1 MNTSD
6 FLSPEYLAE
15 LINDRKILATFP
27 NMFVHVERLLDLGN
41 FENTKNRFFFCKFFY
56 AEINRVRNHL
66 FNILSR
72 PKVNLPTAEG
82 EKKIYEEKIF
92 IPTQLYPDVSSL

>member
-1 MNTSD
+1 MSND
-6 FLSPEYLAE
+6 C
-15 LINDRKILATFP
+15 LILVILKILKI
-27 NMFVHVERLLDLGN
+27 V
-41 FENTKNRFFFCKFFY
+41 FFCKFFY